1 MRELAK
7 AALLAIAIVIGALTP
22 AFSQA
27 TNNPGTVVTRGMPI
41 TPLGWYVIG
50 SIGCAAVSPII
61 GTVILGRELTM
72 SELPYDVGLPIGPG
86 WLAFGRCVVSSHGH
100 GSG

>member
-27 TNNPGTVVTRGMPI
+27 TN
-41 TPLGWYVIG
+41 
-50 SIGCAAVSPII
+50 
-61 GTVILGRELTM
+61 ILEQL
-72 SELPYDVGLPIGPG
+72 
-86 WLAFGRCVVSSHGH
+86 
-100 GSG
+100 